1 MLQQFLI
8 LIILQQDYNNN
19 TIPPIPRGFFMDL
32 RNWINKSLPN
42 VIDSLE
48 DSLNKNYG
56 ANTTEELNL
65 ATRSAV
71 YDVLDELLATLFPGL
86 QTYRPIPKNE
96 MNLFIGDRLR
106 SATLKLGKQVE
117 QAIKYRCAQERCD
130 DCDCEKSALETTIY
144 VISSLPDLH
153 KTLVSDVQA
162 AYDGD
167 PAAKSVDEII
177 MSYPCV
183 EAIATYRIAHLL
195 YEKSVAIIPRIMT
208 ERAHSRTGIDIHPG
222 AQIGPGFFIDHGT
235 GVVIGETA
243 VIGKNVRLYQ
253 GVTLGALSFPKDKD
267 GKLIKNL
274 RRHPKIEDNVII
286 YSEATILGNITVGA
300 NSVIGGNVFVSN
312 DVPPNSKIY
321 NRQPSPLNDGGLG

>member
-222 AQIGPGFFIDHGT
+222 ATIGPGFFIDHGT
-235 GVVIGETA
+235 GVVIGETT

-253 GVTLGALSFPKDKD
+253 GVTLGALSLPRDAGETMRNKK
-267 GKLIKNL
+267 
-274 RRHPKIEDNVII
+274 RHPTIEDDVIV
-286 YSEATILGNITVGA
+286 YSNTTILGGETVIGEG
-300 NSVIGGNVFVSN
+300 SVIGGNIWLTSSV
-312 DVPPNSKIY
+312 
-321 NRQPSPLNDGGLG
+321 